1 MQISALGALN
11 KPLPIDSLGP
21 TIRPF
26 LFSSTLLFPLMT
38 TILNK
43 SPYLSVL
50 EKKRSWQP
58 VPVAKGTITEG
69 AEDTLFKALALR
81 HLEIPVKELLE
92 EGLQRELPST
102 LGIIETLRS
111 NQEDEERHLEA
122 LDYIAAAHGTNAKAE
137 REVLNIL
144 KAWNEHPAHPIL
156 KAGLMERAVFF
167 VALPFFRQTGDV
179 GMRTVS
185 QDISRDERVHTVVNA
200 MVSKELGEKESA
212 SLEKLCAATA
222 AWLFDDLGQSANQ
235 WLDKDFW
242 LRQSKSLFWTGKAP
256 EMAVS
261 RNSRCIAFFEA
272 PSTSLPAYF

>member
-1 MQISALGALN
+1 
-11 KPLPIDSLGP
+11 
-21 TIRPF
+21 
-26 LFSSTLLFPLMT
+26 MT
-38 TILNK
+38 TVLNK

-50 EKKRSWQP
+50 AKKRSWQP
-58 VPVAKGTITEG
+58 VPVAKGLITEG

-81 HLEIPVKELLE
+81 HLEIPVKDLLE
-92 EGLQRELPST
+92 EGMKRELPST
-102 LGIIETLRS
+102 PGIIETLIS
-111 NQEDEERHLEA
+111 NQEDEDRHLEA
-122 LDYIAAAHGTNAKAE
+122 LDYVAAAHGTNAKAE

-144 KAWNEHPAHPIL
+144 KAWNDHPAHPIL

-167 VALPFFRQTGDV
+167 VALPFFRQTGDM

-200 MVSKELGEKESA
+200 MVSKELGEKESQ

-261 RNSRCIAFFEA
+261 RHSRTISFFEA
-272 PSTSLPAYF
+272 PNTSLPSYSS